1 MKKILFATLAT
12 AFLLLPTACSDDF
25 DEPAGV
31 PQTGDDVCF
40 TVSDINTAP
49 DGKHKTKFGDKTDN
63 KFPIHWQQND
73 MVRIACS
80 QAHGDKEAIYRVTQN
95 ENDNTTSN
103 VEPYQGSVKWEKT
116 GTHYFYGGYPANL
129 VHFDEVVSSTKTTS
143 APFTAEIPTTQEV
156 TVTETDDE
164 YYCAPNMDYAVMV
177 GSTDGVTRETATSAL
192 GMNFEPAF
200 TAVEITVQPQ
210 PEDGMYKYVT
220 FLDISINDADATDGF
235 RPLSGEFQ
243 GTVAKSGAT
252 TTLTYEGTNE
262 AYAPKGAR
270 NIRVNLD
277 RKVEMSGT
285 KPLRLTVFMLPKVA
299 EKLKVSLGAFKGDDE
314 NTIYYTYK
322 NITDAVAAR
331 KYNHINMGAM
341 PSYEALK
348 EAGDGLWQAPLDND
362 VHVSL
367 LTIPGVSDFVSFGK
381 HIAECDRAQSNLG
394 DVGSTADTPYD
405 QQMAHYLNCGNRAF
419 DFRLTY
425 NTSLSQF
432 EGRRMSASGNSGA
445 RFNFPQVVE
454 AADDW
459 LAKHSTEFLVF
470 IFSNDD
476 WREGTSYYNNNLHSL
491 IDDIPEHLRVENVPV
506 DVEVSDVR
514 GKIIIINMSE
524 YQNAWGMNCTGITLP
539 YKYGVDMTG
548 GKTGDYVDGPTR
560 CKFQQGQIQDVKGI
574 GHVGTLYYHNYLN
587 ANIGQTYNATTF
599 QNECTE
605 KYNFVDNAMHDA
617 ADDHDINHWY
627 IINTALRRH
636 YPTYKKGVMEESCG
650 KSTQTCGSY
659 LVSSNIILSK
669 LMEHMMTTT
678 TPEKHARMGIVLFAQ
693 CSNAAVATNYKINGQ
708 ACNIGIE
715 KYFWNLN
722 YQPYSAM
729 RNHDK
734 YYETKKVPFRV
745 D

>member
-31 PQTGDDVCF
+31 PQAGDDVCF
-40 TVSDINTAP
+40 TVTDINTAP
-49 DGKHKTKFGDKTDN
+49 DGKHNTKFGPKDETTN

-129 VHFDEVVSSTKTTS
+129 VHFDEVVKAQPAVTTE
-143 APFTAEIPTTQEV
+143 AHFTAEIPTTQEV
-156 TVTETDDE
+156 TVTETNNE

-220 FLDISINDADATDGF
+220 FLDISINDTYATTGF

-243 GTVAKSGAT
+243 GTVAKSGTT
-252 TTLTYEGTNE
+252 TTLTYAGTSE
-262 AYAPKGAR
+262 SYAPKGAR

-277 RKVEMSGT
+277 RKVNMSGN
-285 KPLRLTVFMLPKVA
+285 KPLRLTVFLLPEVA
-299 EKLKVSLGAFKGDDE
+299 ERLKVSLGAFKGDDE
-314 NTIYYTYK
+314 HTIYYTYK
-322 NITDAVAAR
+322 NITTAVAKR

-367 LTIPGVSDFVSFGK
+367 LTIPGVHDFVGFGM
-381 HIAECDRAQSNLG
+381 HIGDCDMAQCNNG
-394 DVGSTADTPYD
+394 TIEKPGKGNDMDYTT
-405 QQMAHYLNCGNRAF
+405 QMTNYMNNGNRAF
-419 DFRLTY
+419 DFRLSY
-425 NTSLSQF
+425 DASLF
-432 EGRRMSASGNSGA
+432 NGVTPPFGARRFSSSGNSGGK
-445 RFNFPQVVE
+445 FDFQSLIE
-454 AADDW
+454 AADNW
-459 LAKHSTEFLVF
+459 LAQHSTEFLIF
-470 IFSNDD
+470 IFSNYD
-476 WREGTSYYNNNLHSL
+476 RTGTSYSTNLRAL
-491 IDDIPEHLRVENVPV
+491 LNKIPDHLRLENVPV
-506 DVEVSDVR
+506 DAEVKDVR
-514 GKIIIINMSE
+514 GRIIVINESAADNPM
-524 YQNAWGMNCTGITLP
+524 GMNVTGMQFNVAKGTAGGDDALKDTQFKTCT
-539 YKYGVDMTG
+539 
-548 GKTGDYVDGPTR
+548 
-560 CKFQQGQIQDVKGI
+560 IQDVAGT
-574 GHVGTLYYHNYLN
+574 GPAGTLYVHNYLN
-587 ANIGQTYNATTF
+587 AAISSLSGYEAACQHKA
-599 QNECTE
+599 EL
-605 KYNFVDNAMHDA
+605 VDAAMHTCA
-617 ADDHDINHWY
+617 QDHDINHWY
-627 IINTALRRH
+627 IIDTGFRWH
-636 YPTYKKGVMEESCG
+636 DSKQEKKGTCTGENCG
-650 KSTQTCGSY
+650 QYRASA
-659 LVSSNIILSK
+659 NIIHNH
-669 LMEHMMTTT
+669 LMEHLVTIRQNE
-678 TPEKHARMGIVLFAQ
+678 PEKLVNHARMGIVLFTRASGAPTATYQ
-693 CSNAAVATNYKINGQ
+693 VDGHSCSV
-708 ACNIGIE
+708 GIE

-734 YYETKKVPFRV
+734 YYETKKVPFRM

>member
-25 DEPAGV
+25 DEPAGI

-49 DGKHKTKFGDKTDN
+49 DGKYKTKFGDKTGTQ
-63 KFPIHWQQND
+63 FPIHWQQND

-177 GSTDGVTRETATSAL
+177 GSAQGQRTDDPANLKMV
-192 GMNFEPAF
+192 FEPAF

-220 FLDISINDADATDGF
+220 FLDISINDADATTGF

-243 GTVAKSGAT
+243 GTVAKSGTT

-367 LTIPGVSDFVSFGK
+367 LTIPGVHDFVGFGK
-381 HIAECDRAQSNLG
+381 HIGDCDMAQCNNGTIEQPGKGNSM
-394 DVGSTADTPYD
+394 DYTT
-405 QQMAHYLNCGNRAF
+405 QMTNYMNNGNRAF
-419 DFRLTY
+419 DFRLSY
-425 NTSLSQF
+425 DASLF
-432 EGRRMSASGNSGA
+432 NGVTPPFGARRLSSSGNSGGK
-445 RFNFPQVVE
+445 FDFQSLIE

-459 LAKHSTEFLVF
+459 LAQHSTEFLIF
-470 IFSNDD
+470 IFSNYDQT
-476 WREGTSYYNNNLHSL
+476 GTSYSANLRTL
-491 IDDIPEHLRVENVPV
+491 LNKIPEHLRLENVPV
-506 DVEVSDVR
+506 DAEVKDVR
-514 GKIIIINMSE
+514 GRIIVINESAAENPM
-524 YQNAWGMNCTGITLP
+524 GMNVTGMQFNVPKGTAGGDAALQNTEFTTCTIRDVAG
-539 YKYGVDMTG
+539 TG
-548 GKTGDYVDGPTR
+548 PE
-560 CKFQQGQIQDVKGI
+560 
-574 GHVGTLYYHNYLN
+574 GTLYVHNYLN
-587 ANIGQTYNATTF
+587 AAISSLSDYEEACLHKA
-599 QNECTE
+599 EL
-605 KYNFVDNAMHDA
+605 VDAAMHTCA
-617 ADDHDINHWY
+617 QDHNINNWY
-627 IINTALRRH
+627 IIDTGFRWHKAPVTA
-636 YPTYKKGVMEESCG
+636 GSSCTG
-650 KSTQTCGSY
+650 AQCGQY
-659 LVSSNIILSK
+659 RVSAKIIHNH
-669 LMEHMMTTT
+669 LMEHLVTIRQNE
-678 TPEKHARMGIVLFAQ
+678 PEKLVNHARMGIVLFTRASGAPTADYQ
-693 CSNAAVATNYKINGQ
+693 VDGHSCSV
-708 ACNIGIE
+708 GIE

>member
-25 DEPAGV
+25 DEPAGI

-49 DGKHKTKFGDKTDN
+49 DGKHKTKFGDKTGTQ
-63 KFPIHWQQND
+63 FPIHWQQND

-177 GSTDGVTRETATSAL
+177 GSAQGQRTDDPANLKMV
-192 GMNFEPAF
+192 FEPAF

-220 FLDISINDADATDGF
+220 FLDISINDTYATDGF

-322 NITDAVAAR
+322 NITQAVAAR

-367 LTIPGVSDFVSFGK
+367 LTIPGVHDFVGFGK
-381 HIAECDRAQSNLG
+381 HISPCDMAQCNG
-394 DVGSTADTPYD
+394 NSTTDNNDRTYTD
-405 QQMAHYLNCGNRAF
+405 QMVQYMNAGNRAF
-419 DFRLTY
+419 DFRLSY
-425 NTSLSQF
+425 NTGSVKKAPLGF
-432 EGRRMSASGNSGA
+432 YARRFSSAGNSGSSFDFA
-445 RFNFPQVVE
+445 ALVE

-459 LAKHSTEFLVF
+459 LATHSTEFFVF
-470 IFSNDD
+470 LFSNYDNS
-476 WREGTSYYNNNLHSL
+476 TNYNSELQNLL
-491 IDDIPEHLRVENVPV
+491 AIIPEHLRLENVPV
-506 DVEVSDVR
+506 DAEVSDVR
-514 GKIIIINMSE
+514 GRIIIINESACTNPIGMSVVDFPFNNSPKKGFPNNGNDGHLKKLWTE
-524 YQNAWGMNCTGITLP
+524 CT
-539 YKYGVDMTG
+539 M
-548 GKTGDYVDGPTR
+548 
-560 CKFQQGQIQDVKGI
+560 QDVRKQGPE
-574 GHVGTLYYHNYLN
+574 GTLYVHNYLN
-587 ANIGQTYNATTF
+587 AAITSTT
-599 QNECTE
+599 NYAAECKA
-605 KYNFVDNAMHDA
+605 KYDLVDAAMHAA
-617 ADDHDINHWY
+617 ADDHNINHWY
-627 IINTALRRH
+627 VIDTGFRWHDQNRESTNG
-636 YPTYKKGVMEESCG
+636 GV
-650 KSTQTCGSY
+650 QTCRGDNCGSY
-659 LVSSNIILSK
+659 AQAADTIHSN
-669 LMEHMMTTT
+669 LMRHMMTTQ
-678 TPEKHARMGIVLFAQ
+678 TPEKHARMGIVLF
-693 CSNAAVATNYKINGQ
+693 SRAASAPTASYKIEGTS
-708 ACNIGIE
+708 ASVGIE